1 MEALLL
7 ALRVVW
13 SRMAKGP
20 ALCKHLSSVGRLTIS
35 DRKFCEDRSL
45 AILSL
50 LCLGCYWLEK
60 VLVGKG

>member
-20 ALCKHLSSVGRLTIS
+20 TVCKHLSSVGRLTIS

-45 AILSL
+45 AILSI
-50 LCLGCYWLEK
+50 LCLAA
-60 VLVGKG
+60 VGLRKSL